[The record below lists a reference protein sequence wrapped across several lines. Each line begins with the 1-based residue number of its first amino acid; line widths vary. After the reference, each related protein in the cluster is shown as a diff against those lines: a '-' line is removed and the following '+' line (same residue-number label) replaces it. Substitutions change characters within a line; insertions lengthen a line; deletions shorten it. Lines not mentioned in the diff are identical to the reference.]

1 MCLGGKGSRSEVFL
15 AHLSYFWIMSAFTT
29 FFQSP
34 IGLLEITGTDT
45 SVHSILFVET
55 ERRPLAPQPASAG
68 EIPATIK
75 ETMRQL
81 NEYFEGKRLTFD
93 LPLQPKGTDFQQHIW
108 NLLLDIPYGVTT
120 SYLEISK
127 RYGDTKAIRA
137 VGAANGSNPI
147 TIIIPCHRVIGS
159 NGKLVGY
166 GGDLWRKEWLLKHEM
181 EHAPTPQG
189 KLF

>member
-1 MCLGGKGSRSEVFL
+1 M
-15 AHLSYFWIMSAFTT
+15 AAYTT
-29 FFQSP
+29 YIDSP
-34 IGLLEITGTDT
+34 IGTLQITGTDT
-45 SVHSILFVET
+45 QLHSILFVET
-55 ERRPLAPQPASAG
+55 ERRPARTHAASEG
-68 EIPATIK
+68 DIPAAIREAT
-75 ETMRQL
+75 RQL
-81 NEYFEGKRLTFD
+81 NEYFEGKRLRFD
-93 LPLQPKGTDFQQHIW
+93 LPLQPEGTAFQQHIW

>member
-1 MCLGGKGSRSEVFL
+1 M
-15 AHLSYFWIMSAFTT
+15 AAYTT
-29 FFQSP
+29 YIDSP
-34 IGLLEITGTDT
+34 IGTLQITGTDKQL
-45 SVHSILFVET
+45 HSILFVET
-55 ERRPLAPQPASAG
+55 ERRPARSEAASEG
-68 EIPATIK
+68 EIPAAIQETI
-75 ETMRQL
+75 RQL
-81 NEYFEGKRLTFD
+81 NEYFEGRRLRFD
-93 LPLQPKGTDFQQHIW
+93 LPLQPQGTDFQQHIW
-108 NLLLDIPYGVTT
+108 NLLLDIPYGTTT
-120 SYLEISK
+120 SYLDISK

-137 VGAANGSNPI
+137 VGAANGNNPI

>member
-1 MCLGGKGSRSEVFL
+1 
-15 AHLSYFWIMSAFTT
+15 MSAFTT
-29 FFQSP
+29 FIHSP

-45 SVHSILFVET
+45 SVYSILFVET
-55 ERRPLAPQPASAG
+55 ERRPLALQPASEG
-68 EIPATIK
+68 EIPGAIK
-75 ETMRQL
+75 EATRQL

-137 VGAANGSNPI
+137 VGAANGVPRISSSV
-147 TIIIPCHRVIGS
+147 T
-159 NGKLVGY
+159 
-166 GGDLWRKEWLLKHEM
+166 WRTGLSS
-181 EHAPTPQG
+181 PG
-189 KLF
+189 RR

>member
-1 MCLGGKGSRSEVFL
+1 
-15 AHLSYFWIMSAFTT
+15 MSAFTT
-29 FFQSP
+29 FIHSP

-45 SVHSILFVET
+45 SVYSILFVET
-55 ERRPLAPQPASAG
+55 ERRPLALQPASEG
-68 EIPATIK
+68 EIPGAIK
-75 ETMRQL
+75 EATRQL

-166 GGDLWRKEWLLKHEM
+166 GGDLWRKEWLLKHEL
-181 EHAPTPQG
+181 EHAPVPQG